1 MSTQPDGS
9 ARPAGGREITYLLA
23 LREALQEEMRRD
35 PSVFLLGEDLA
46 RHGGGFGVTQELW
59 EEFGSERV
67 RNTPISENGF
77 VGVALGAAMTGSRPV
92 VEIMF
97 MDFSA
102 LAVDQICNQAAK
114 IHYMFGGQAR
124 APLVVRLPQGGLSW
138 KSAAAHHA
146 QSLEAWYVHIPGLVV
161 VFPSTPYDAKGLL
174 KAAIRD
180 DNPVV
185 FIEHKALYSQ
195 TGEVPDGE
203 YVVPIGKAD
212 IKRAGKDVTVVASGY
227 MVHSALQAAETLAA
241 GGIEAEV
248 IDPRTLKPLDE
259 ETLYTSVRKTHR
271 VVLVQE
277 ACRTAGVAAEWGMLI
292 QEACFDWLDA
302 PIARLAGMDVPIPY
316 ASSLESQVWP
326 TPEQIVRAARR
337 VCYFPGETPGDVS
350 QDTPRE

>member
-1 MSTQPDGS
+1 MSTSTD
-9 ARPAGGREITYLLA
+9 PANRREITYLHA

-35 PSVFLLGEDLA
+35 PRVFLLGEDVA
-46 RHGGGFGVTQELW
+46 RHGGGFGVTKELW
-59 EEFGSERV
+59 EEFGGARV
-67 RNTPISENGF
+67 RNTPISENTF
-77 VGVALGAAMTGSRPV
+77 VGAALGAAMTGSRPV

-114 IHYMFGGQAR
+114 VHYMFGGQTR

-146 QSLEAWYVHIPGLVV
+146 QSLEAWYVHIPGLIVL
-161 VFPSTPYDAKGLL
+161 FPATPYDAKGLL

-195 TGEVPDGE
+195 MGVVPEGE

-212 IKRAGKDVTVVASGY
+212 IKRAGKDVTIVASGY
-227 MVHSALQAAETLAA
+227 MVHSALKAAETLAA

-292 QEACFDWLDA
+292 QENCFDWLDA
-302 PIARLAGMDVPIPY
+302 PIARLAGKDVPIPY
-316 ASSLESQVWP
+316 ANTLESQVWP
-326 TPEQIVRAARR
+326 TPDEIVKAACG
-337 VCYFPGETPGDVS
+337 VCYFPDGFP
-350 QDTPRE
+350 QD

>member
-1 MSTQPDGS
+1 
-9 ARPAGGREITYLLA
+9 
-23 LREALQEEMRRD
+23 
-35 PSVFLLGEDLA
+35 
-46 RHGGGFGVTQELW
+46 
-59 EEFGSERV
+59 
-67 RNTPISENGF
+67 
-77 VGVALGAAMTGSRPV
+77 MTGSRPV

-185 FIEHKALYSQ
+185 FIEHKALYGL

-203 YVVPIGKAD
+203 YLVPIGKAD
-212 IKRAGKDVTVVASGY
+212 IKRAGKDVTIVASGY

-241 GGIEAEV
+241 DGIEVEV

-259 ETLYTSVRKTHR
+259 EAIYASVRKTHR

-302 PIARLAGMDVPIPY
+302 PIARLAGKDVPIPY
-316 ASSLESQVWP
+316 ASSLEGQVWP
-326 TPEQIVRAARR
+326 TPEAIVRAARE
-337 VCYFPGETPGDVS
+337 VCYFPGG
-350 QDTPRE
+350 